1 MSSIS
6 HASLVVEKSA
16 RPHRVTI
23 IFYANFSFVQWFA
36 NMEETDKEMFKGSET
51 YEEKIEKVMDN
62 IYHVII
68 TYKKAS
74 ESKLPEIYG
83 KAFARFMSKD
93 VYKDMYHCIEDIQIS
108 E

>member
-6 HASLVVEKSA
+6 HASPAVEKSA

-36 NMEETDKEMFKGSET
+36 KMGEKENTFTETET

-68 TYKKAS
+68 IYKKAS

-83 KAFARFMSKD
+83 KAFARFMSRE